1 MIKLTKCEPRT
12 TRDGFAPTNREA
24 PSNKTY
30 ERKSMTIEQ
39 RRDADIVRQ
48 CGETTAIKKQYM
60 DAQEQRTI
68 DAAVG
73 KVRAAIKSLEARIDA
88 LEARQAKA
96 RQDARLG
103 PLRAYFSRPVKAYEL
118 DETASLLRRYPI
130 FGDRP

>member
-1 MIKLTKCEPRT
+1 
-12 TRDGFAPTNREA
+12 
-24 PSNKTY
+24 
-30 ERKSMTIEQ
+30 MTIEQ
-39 RRDADIVRQ
+39 RRDTDIVRM

-73 KVRAAIKSLEARIDA
+73 KVLGAIKAMEARIDA
-88 LEARQAKA
+88 LEARRAKA

-103 PLRAYFSRPVKAYEL
+103 PLRAYFSRPVQAYEL